1 MNKPARI
8 ELIGVPDFPLVK
20 PGDDLAALIAAAFE
34 RAQLQPVVG
43 DVLAVAQKIVS
54 KAEDRYVDL
63 VTVTPSERA
72 RAIGAEIQKD
82 PRLVE
87 VILSESTRVVRKR
100 PGLLIVEHRLGYVM
114 ANAGVDHSN
123 VGAPDGHE
131 RVLLLPRDPD
141 ASAEALR
148 AKLSARFGCDLAV
161 IVNDSFGRAW
171 RRGTVGVALG
181 AAGLPAAIDL
191 RGHPDLFGQTLQ
203 TTVVGFADEVAAA
216 ASLVMGQAAEGM
228 PVVLVRGLVW
238 AAPASAARTLLRP
251 PEEDLFR

>member
-1 MNKPARI
+1 MTQPTRI
-8 ELIGVPDFPLVK
+8 EQIGVPDFPLVNA
-20 PGDDLAALIAAAFE
+20 GDDLAALIAAALE
-34 RAQLQPVVG
+34 RARLRPAAG
-43 DVLAVAQKIVS
+43 DVIAVAQKVVS
-54 KAEDRYVDL
+54 KAEDRFVDL
-63 VTVTPSERA
+63 AMVTPSERA
-72 RAIGAEIQKD
+72 RKIGEEIQKD

-87 VILSESTRVVRKR
+87 VILTESTRVVRQR

-123 VGAPDGHE
+123 VAAPDGRE

-148 AKLSARFGCDLAV
+148 AKLSARFGVALAV

-181 AAGLPAAIDL
+181 AAGLPAALDL
-191 RGHPDLFGQTLQ
+191 RGNPDLFGQTLQ

-228 PVVLVRGLVW
+228 PVVLVRGLGW
-238 AAPASAARTLLRP
+238 SAPASAARTLVRP